1 MTDIKIVDAI
11 CGSGKTTWVFEH
23 MRQHADRKWVFVSY
37 HLSENKQ
44 EISVTFEEEITSNEC
59 KSNKEETTIFED
71 MLYQE
76 FKALEKDY
84 DELDNVL
91 DKFNKRQESI

>member
-1 MTDIKIVDAI
+1 M
-11 CGSGKTTWVFEH
+11 
-23 MRQHADRKWVFVSY
+23 
-37 HLSENKQ
+37 
-44 EISVTFEEEITSNEC
+44 TFEEEIAPNEC
-59 KSNKEETTIFED
+59 KSNKEETSMFED

-91 DKFNKRQESI
+91 DKFNKQQEPNGTISEENRE

>member
-1 MTDIKIVDAI
+1 M
-11 CGSGKTTWVFEH
+11 
-23 MRQHADRKWVFVSY
+23 
-37 HLSENKQ
+37 
-44 EISVTFEEEITSNEC
+44 TFEEEITSNEC

-91 DKFNKRQESI
+91 DKFNKQQESI

>member
-1 MTDIKIVDAI
+1 M
-11 CGSGKTTWVFEH
+11 
-23 MRQHADRKWVFVSY
+23 
-37 HLSENKQ
+37 
-44 EISVTFEEEITSNEC
+44 TFEEEITSNEC
-59 KSNKEETTIFED
+59 KSKKEETTMFED

-91 DKFNKRQESI
+91 DKFKKQQESI